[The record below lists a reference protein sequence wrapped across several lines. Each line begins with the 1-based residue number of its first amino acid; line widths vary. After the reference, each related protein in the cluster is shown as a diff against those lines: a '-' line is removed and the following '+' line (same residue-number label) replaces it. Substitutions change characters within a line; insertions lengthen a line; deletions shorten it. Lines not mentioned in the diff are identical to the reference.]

1 MHDRKLFLSLLSYLH
16 KKLAVRHFS
25 RQLTYGLATAAC
37 AGAVL
42 AIAGRLFIITFL
54 WEKIVA
60 ITALLII
67 SFAVWAFLK
76 RPNRRDAAQHYD
88 EYAGEEAVSTA
99 LSGLDKEDVML
110 QLQRKD
116 ALRRMKESRKKV
128 EQIKALNLPSKPLYT
143 ALFLVLL
150 TSFSLA
156 FPSTMMEQAE
166 QKEEEKRIMKET
178 REKVEK
184 LAEKKKDN
192 GEKVNKELTELQ
204 KELAESKTAEES
216 LKKLLE
222 KERKTAQLKKE
233 AEEAEKK
240 LNSLSE
246 KAAGNNLNELSKALQ
261 NMNQKKLEEAMKQLK
276 DKQSLSKEEL
286 AGLQMLQDSMDG
298 EGKEL
303 NQLTEEQLQEMLA
316 NLEKSLQEAMAAA
329 SSLSQT
335 AAAQQDLQQLA
346 NNLNQQ
352 MAAADLGAAQSLA
365 FNNSSSNPASSG
377 QNPPGGKGSNPSQSG
392 NSQGSGNSSSGNGSG
407 SGSGSGSG
415 TGSGTGSG
423 NGSGQGGG
431 NGAGSGQ
438 GSRELVTVPDRLGGK
453 TNQSVDNGQLGQGS
467 GERQTTDEG
476 PALRGSARPYNE
488 VYGEYEQAYRESVDR
503 MALPSNLEN
512 VVKNYFS
519 ELNPEGE

>member
-16 KKLAVRHFS
+16 RKLAIRHFS
-25 RQLTYGLATAAC
+25 RMLSYGLASAAF
-37 AGAVL
+37 ASAFL
-42 AIAGRLFIITFL
+42 ALAGRLFVITWL
-54 WEKIVA
+54 WEKIA
-60 ITALLII
+60 ITSALLILF
-67 SFAVWAFLK
+67 FAVWAFLK
-76 RPNRRDAAQHYD
+76 RPTSQDAAQHYD
-88 EYAGEEAVSTA
+88 EVAGEEAVSTA
-99 LSGLDKEDVML
+99 LSCLDNEDVMP

-116 ALRRMKESRKKV
+116 ALRRMKDSRKNID
-128 EQIKALNLPSKPLYT
+128 QISRLNLPKKPLYA
-143 ALFLVLL
+143 ALFLVLIV
-150 TSFSLA
+150 SFSLA

-166 QKEEEKRIMKET
+166 QKEDEKRIMKEAE
-178 REKVEK
+178 EKIEK
-184 LAEKKKDN
+184 LAEKKDR

-204 KELAESKTAEES
+204 KEMAESKTAEEY

-240 LNSLSE
+240 VSSLSE
-246 KAAGNNLNELSKALQ
+246 AAAGNKLNELSQALQ
-261 NMNQKKLEEAMKQLK
+261 NMDQKKLEEAMKQLK

-286 AGLQMLQDSMDG
+286 AGLQKMQEATEG
-298 EGKEL
+298 EGKDL
-303 NQLTEEQLQEMLA
+303 SQLTEEQLQEMLE
-316 NLEKSLQEAMAAA
+316 NLEKSLEKAMAAA

-335 AAAQQDLQQLA
+335 AAAQKDLQQLA

-377 QNPPGGKGSNPSQSG
+377 QSAAGGKASNPSQSG
-392 NSQGSGNSSSGNGSG
+392 NGQGTGSGSSGNGSG

-415 TGSGTGSG
+415 AGSVSGSG

-453 TNQSVDNGQLGQGS
+453 ANQSVDNGQLGKGS